1 MDAVTEATKKYSDNS
16 GHVKLSNKGICIA
29 GRK

>member
-16 GHVKLSNKGICIA
+16 GYVKLSNEAICIA